1 MKQLILTI
9 ALLVSL
15 QALADTR
22 IVSEDDGRK
31 QRYARVTANYN
42 KCVERVKRNYN
53 PKTDDAI
60 ASVARCR
67 HWAIMTTY

>member
-1 MKQLILTI
+1 MKQVILTI
-9 ALLVSL
+9 ALMLSL
-15 QALADTR
+15 SLADTR

-42 KCVERVKRNYN
+42 KCIERVKRDYN

-60 ASVARCR
+60 ASIARCR
-67 HWAIMTTY
+67 HWAIMTTD

>member
-1 MKQLILTI
+1 MKQIALTI

-15 QALADTR
+15 HALADTSVER
-22 IVSEDDGRK
+22 DK

-42 KCVERVKRNYN
+42 KCIERVKRDYN

-60 ASVARCR
+60 ASIARCR
-67 HWAIMTTY
+67 HWAIMTTD

>member
-1 MKQLILTI
+1 MKQVILTL

-15 QALADTR
+15 QALADTSVER
-22 IVSEDDGRK
+22 EEERK
-31 QRYARVTANYN
+31 QRYARVTATYN
-42 KCVERVKRNYN
+42 KCVERVKREYN

-60 ASVARCR
+60 ASIARCR

>member
-1 MKQLILTI
+1 MKQVILTI

-15 QALADTR
+15 QAVADTSVER
-22 IVSEDDGRK
+22 EIERK

-42 KCVERVKRNYN
+42 KCVERVKRDYN

-60 ASVARCR
+60 ASIARCR
-67 HWAIMTTY
+67 HWAIMTTD

>member
-1 MKQLILTI
+1 MKQIVLTL

-22 IVSEDDGRK
+22 IVSEEERK

-42 KCVERVKRNYN
+42 KCVERVKQGYN

-60 ASVARCR
+60 ASIARCR
-67 HWAIMTTY
+67 HWAIMTTD